1 MEKYSK
7 ERGKL
12 YLVIA
17 KYKDEAERKRILYAM
32 ERWSSKLKIKKLE
45 GVPILIEGE
54 VDEFVDDLSS
64 RISPENIMLFSKVKK
79 EIEKKRETIKA
90 ELNVKLE
97 TAESFFNF
105 LMAKLR
111 ATLLTSTKETRRY
124 EVYTKKGKAN
134 ISLTLKDNDKIKALV
149 VIEGYGEAPE
159 FLKNKIEEEI
169 ELFREVSE

>member
-1 MEKYSK
+1 M
-7 ERGKL
+7 

-17 KYKDEAERKRILYAM
+17 RYRDEAERKRIFYAI
-32 ERWSSKLKIKKLE
+32 ERWSSKLKIKRLE
-45 GVPILIEGE
+45 GVPILIEGNAN
-54 VDEFVDDLSS
+54 EFVDDLSS
-64 RISPENIMLFSKVKK
+64 RISPENKMLFSKIEKV
-79 EIEKKRETIKA
+79 IEKKREVIKT

-124 EVYTKKGKAN
+124 EVYTKKGKAS
-134 ISLTLKDNDKIKALV
+134 ISLSLKGNGKTKVTL

-159 FLKNKIEEEI
+159 FLKNKIEG
-169 ELFREVSE
+169 R